1 MSILAAFFETNH
13 VVISFVYPLT
23 FFLMGFGILLKNTV
37 HSHFYLAKS
46 LYYLALFGILHG
58 IADWGVAFIPLQK
71 SYLNASQIYVLESI
85 QFIINAISFFFLFYF
100 GMHLLIQTKKWDRKF
115 LFIPMFVLLV
125 WFSHF
130 IFLEPIFVDEKNQDW
145 WFAISDIWARY
156 LLAFPG
162 GAISSYALFL
172 QKRQF
177 QSFGVPSMTRIL
189 YLAMGSVAS
198 YALAGGL
205 IVPYAPVLP
214 AILFNSDLFFHT
226 TGIPIELFRGLSAFL
241 MAFFILKILKV
252 FDLEYQNYFY
262 QAEKTKAVVEER
274 SKIARDLHDGM
285 IQSIYATGLQLERVR
300 NMLLTDNKENK
311 IEQSAIELQVIV
323 KRLNDLIREIRGY
336 IKKLKMPVNQEATMK
351 EEIKR
356 LIEEMDIKHELQI
369 LFQYDFQGEDPPLS
383 QTVQIYYIVKEAL
396 SNVLRHANASKVMIS
411 VQGNRKKYEVEIE
424 DNGTGMGNIEGY
436 IEKEEPEFFRQGIKN
451 MRFRAQSIGGS
462 LIISSVKGVGTRLTL
477 QVKNEGRMEN
487 GQEDQIAASG

>member
-1 MSILAAFFETNH
+1 M
-13 VVISFVYPLT
+13 
-23 FFLMGFGILLKNTV
+23 
-37 HSHFYLAKS
+37 
-46 LYYLALFGILHG
+46 
-58 IADWGVAFIPLQK
+58 
-71 SYLNASQIYVLESI
+71 
-85 QFIINAISFFFLFYF
+85 
-100 GMHLLIQTKKWDRKF
+100 LIQTKKWDRKF
-115 LFIPMFVLLV
+115 LLIPIFVLLV

-311 IEQSAIELQVIV
+311 IEQSAIELQVSV

-396 SNVLRHANASKVMIS
+396 SNALRHANASKVMIS

-436 IEKEEPEFFRQGIKN
+436 IEKEEPEFLDK
-451 MRFRAQSIGGS
+451 
-462 LIISSVKGVGTRLTL
+462 
-477 QVKNEGRMEN
+477 E
-487 GQEDQIAASG
+487 